1 VTLLNIILQMID
13 ENPKDRPSLKDM
25 RDELKQIQKNLRRK
39 RLKNSTDRY
48 GKLNDNQKMLIQNDT
63 YRPFV
68 KEYLRCEFSV
78 ETLLFFEDVQIFQ
91 KLQSDQ
97 ERLHKA
103 TEICQSFL
111 TGSSP
116 LEINVSGK
124 LKKELDDELLECR
137 QSGDIELE
145 IFDNCAKHVSDT
157 VLIDSFVRF
166 ANHGIKKEL
175 EKFMETIPKKM
186 SRTKSTIKKV
196 IK

>member
-1 VTLLNIILQMID
+1 MID

-25 RDELKQIQKNLRRK
+25 RDELKQIQKNLRRNRRK
-39 RLKNSTDRY
+39 KITNRY
-48 GKLNDNQKMLIQNDT
+48 GNLNENQKMLIRNDI

-68 KEYLRCEFSV
+68 KEFLRYEFCV

-97 ERLHKA
+97 ERLLKA
-103 TEICQSFL
+103 TEIFHSYL
-111 TGSSP
+111 TESSP

-124 LKKELDDELLECR
+124 LKKELDDVLLECR

-145 IFDNCAKHVSDT
+145 IFDNCANHVSDT

-166 ANHGIKKEL
+166 ASHGTKKEL
-175 EKFMETIPKKM
+175 EKFMEAVPKKM